1 MIFLVQRSS
10 DTIKNLNEIKENM
23 LALQEILKVFFKK
36 LSLSSV
42 LIFFSVFG
50 VVFAPRLAPIRPK
63 FSLVA

>member
-10 DTIKNLNEIKENM
+10 DTITKLNEIKENM

-36 LSLSSV
+36 LSLSLD

-50 VVFAPRLAPIRPK
+50 VVLPSVWLR
-63 FSLVA
+63 